1 MSDFLDVLALSAKAT
16 VEAGYYEHSGKQLY
30 PPVSLRNAILHT
42 RHTPVI
48 AEVKGASPSAGVIRE
63 NFEAGRIASAM
74 ARGGAVGIS
83 VLTEPEHFDGSLSN
97 LTTVRKAVY
106 LPVLMKDIIV
116 STVQLDAAAR
126 IGANA
131 VLLIQSVYDRGY
143 GELNVDEMIE
153 EAHMR
158 QLEVLLEVH
167 EEGEFLR
174 AVMSDA
180 DLVGINNRNL
190 ATLKVDLNVTK
201 QILDRNQLPG
211 MLVVSESGI
220 RSPND
225 IRFLG
230 GCGAKAFLIGSAV
243 MSADDVESKVREFT
257 MLNDPEEGRTH
268 EETE

>member
-1 MSDFLDVLALSAKAT
+1 MSDFLDVLARNAKAT
-16 VEAGYYEHSGKQLY
+16 VEAGYYEHPGEHLCT
-30 PPVSLRNAILHT
+30 PASLRNAILHA
-42 RHTPVI
+42 RKIPII
-48 AEVKGASPSAGVIRE
+48 AEVKGASPSAGAIRE
-63 NFEAGRIASAM
+63 NFEAGKIASAM

-83 VLTEPEHFDGSLSN
+83 VLTEPKHFDGSLSN
-97 LTTVRKAVY
+97 LTTVRKAVD

-126 IGANA
+126 IAANA

-153 EAHMR
+153 KAHMR

-167 EEGEFLR
+167 DEGEFLR
-174 AVMSDA
+174 AVKSDA

-201 QILDRNQLPG
+201 QILERNQLPG
-211 MLVVSESGI
+211 KLVVSESGI
-220 RSPND
+220 RSPDD

-257 MLNDPEEGRTH
+257 MLNNHEEGRK
-268 EETE
+268 

>member
-1 MSDFLDVLALSAKAT
+1 MSDFLDVLALNAKAT

-63 NFEAGRIASAM
+63 NFEAGKVALAM

-83 VLTEPEHFDGSLSN
+83 VLTEPEYFNGSLSN
-97 LTTVRKAVY
+97 LKKVRKAVD

-116 STVQLDAAAR
+116 NTVQLEAAAR

-143 GELNVDEMIE
+143 GELDIAEMIK
-153 EAHMR
+153 EARMR

-167 EEGEFLR
+167 DEGEFLS

-201 QILDRNQLPG
+201 HILERNQLPG
-211 MLVVSESGI
+211 KLVVSESGI
-220 RSPND
+220 RSPDD

-243 MSADDVESKVREFT
+243 MSADDVESRVRDFT
-257 MLNDPEEGRTH
+257 TPNNHGEGKKRKN
-268 EETE
+268 